1 MTAELA
7 GRPPGADINGNT
19 AGAGPKYFVDIEG
32 SDYPWD
38 QATITAAGIRELA
51 GWPDDQQVVEV
62 DLATNIEHTLAEDE
76 AIELKPGHGFGRKIS
91 FKRGT
96 R

>member
-1 MTAELA
+1 MTADLT
-7 GRPPGADINGNT
+7 GRPPRPKTNGVT
-19 AGAGPKYFVDIEG
+19 PGAGPKYFVDIEG
-32 SDYPWD
+32 SDHPWD

-51 GWPDDQQVVEV
+51 DWPADQQVVEV
-62 DLATNIEHTLAEDE
+62 DLTTNIERTLTDDGVV
-76 AIELKPGHGFGRKIS
+76 ELKPGHGFGRKIS